1 MLAILERIKAIV
13 AAKLAAA
20 KALIETYTP
29 LSDNVPEP
37 AQDNVPGD
45 VVTPQPDTPA
55 ADNKKGGV

>member
-29 LSDNVPEP
+29 VSDNVPEP
-37 AQDNVPGD
+37 AEDKVPGD
-45 VVTPQPDTPA
+45 VVIPQPETPA
-55 ADNKKGGV
+55 QDRKGGV